1 MIIFTSAEKTQQNSM
16 PLNDKNAKNQNK
28 TKQKLGLE
36 TNKNLN
42 MIKTINAKTTA
53 NYYSKPLT
61 PKSRASGS
69 WYERWVVTLYFLTQ
83 YSVHILS

>member
-1 MIIFTSAEKTQQNSM
+1 
-16 PLNDKNAKNQNK
+16 
-28 TKQKLGLE
+28 
-36 TNKNLN
+36 

>member
-61 PKSRASGS
+61 PNSRASGS
-69 WYERWVVTLYFLTQ
+69 
-83 YSVHILS
+83 